1 MSILSKETIETA
13 NSKDSADSRPSSAA
27 QPVAGQ
33 LHSDAVSLEVP
44 LKVHGSKVTEM
55 VRGVPPQTEP
65 FEEQTSSMIVFPHGG
80 VLRMSTTV
88 NAGQMLVLTNL
99 KTRQDAICRVVKVRN
114 YSNSASYVEVE
125 FTHRQ
130 PGYWGVYFD
139 SEPAEA
145 SSSAGSSAPAAGSS
159 ANDAKGVSKA
169 SSTPVGQADNGD
181 SSFIHFG
188 SHEEVQ
194 PAASSTNAA
203 VLPSARNARPA
214 ASPVTSKKTADAS
227 ALAGKASPS
236 PVAPRSIASGANTS
250 QADSAASSASVT
262 SAKSIETLPSGDK
275 ESEASSGSALKSS
288 ESRAAVR
295 LAGETLGSRLGS
307 SSGVEQNPAGGPNW
321 LLIAACGA
329 GLLLAVGGGT
339 VLFHHKSASASA
351 PPAPPIVS
359 QAPVT
364 QAPVAP
370 PPTPVTVT
378 PSPSKS
384 APVAARETSVAP
396 TPKPPK
402 EAPVVR
408 ESPAA
413 EAPTQP
419 EPSAAA
425 PAPAPAPRTSV
436 PSVFGTLNTHPVA
449 PTRQVAAAAPN
460 VEVPMAPSIPGN
472 SLLGI
477 TSSAPGNS
485 LPEPTINAN
494 IPVPVGGR
502 VKEPALL
509 TRVLPQYPPVARQSH
524 TQGDVAVQIVV
535 DKAGN
540 VVDARAISGPP
551 VLRQAAIDAVRRW
564 KYEPSTLEGQ
574 AISVQMLVTLRFQL

>member
-13 NSKDSADSRPSSAA
+13 NSKDSADSRPSTAA
-27 QPVAGQ
+27 QPAAGQ

-55 VRGVPPQTEP
+55 VKGVPPQTEP

-80 VLRMSTTV
+80 VLRMSTAV

-99 KTRQDAICRVVKVRN
+99 KTRQDVICRVVKVRN

-139 SEPAEA
+139 SEPAETSA
-145 SSSAGSSAPAAGSS
+145 SAGSSTPAAAVS
-159 ANDAKGVSKA
+159 AHDSKGVSKA
-169 SSTPVGQADNGD
+169 SSTPAGQGDNGD
-181 SSFIHFG
+181 SRFIHFG

-203 VLPSARNARPA
+203 ALPSVRNARPA
-214 ASPVTSKKTADAS
+214 ASAVTPKNTLDAS
-227 ALAGKASPS
+227 TLAGKASPS
-236 PVAPRSIASGANTS
+236 PVAPRSIGSVPNAS
-250 QADSAASSASVT
+250 QADASVSKASVS

-275 ESEASSGSALKSS
+275 ESQASSDSALESS

-295 LAGETLGSRLGS
+295 LAGETLGARLGS
-307 SSGVEQNPAGGPNW
+307 GSGVEQIPAGGPNW

-339 VLFHHKSASASA
+339 LLFHHKPASASTS
-351 PPAPPIVS
+351 PPPPIAS
-359 QAPVT
+359 EAPVAP
-364 QAPVAP
+364 APVAP
-370 PPTPVTVT
+370 PPAPVTVT
-378 PSPSKS
+378 PSSSKS
-384 APVAARETSVAP
+384 APVAAREASVAP

-425 PAPAPAPRTSV
+425 PAPATAPRTSV

-460 VEVPMAPSIPGN
+460 VDAPLALSVPAN
-472 SLLGI
+472 SVFGI
-477 TSSAPGNS
+477 TSSAPGAS

-509 TRVLPQYPPVARQSH
+509 TRVLPQYPPVARQAH
-524 TQGDVAVQIVV
+524 TQGDVTVQIVV

-551 VLRQAAIDAVRRW
+551 VLRQAALDAVRRW
-564 KYEPSTLEGQ
+564 KYEPSTMDGQ